1 MEPRQSRQTQRV
13 SHARRLFVAVG
24 LSALVAG
31 ALTNIARA
39 GDVQASEYQI
49 KAAYLCK
56 FAAYVEWPAASA
68 SEATAPV
75 VIGLIASDAVA
86 AEMTSTLQGQSVG
99 DRPIV
104 VRRIDP
110 HGRLD
115 GLNILFIARTHS
127 ARLPEAL
134 AALQGKPV
142 LTVTESDAP
151 GDSSSMVKFVV
162 IDDKVKFDVA
172 LPLVLHSGLKISA
185 RLLAV
190 AHVVTGRDS

>member
-1 MEPRQSRQTQRV
+1 MDLDQIHRPLRTSQ
-13 SHARRLFVAVG
+13 ARRVVLVAG

-31 ALTNIARA
+31 GLTSIARA
-39 GDVQASEYQI
+39 ADVRASEYQI

-56 FAAYVEWPAASA
+56 FATYIEWPTASA
-68 SEATAPV
+68 SDATVPV
-75 VIGLIASDAVA
+75 VIGVIASDAVA
-86 AEMTSTLQGQSVG
+86 AEMATTLQGQSAG
-99 DRPIV
+99 GRPIV
-104 VRRIDP
+104 VRRIDA

-115 GLNILFIARTHS
+115 GLNILFIARTHA
-127 ARLPEAL
+127 ARVPEAL
-134 AALQGKPV
+134 AALQGRPV

-151 GDSSSMVKFVV
+151 GDLSSMVNFIV

-172 LPLVLHSGLKISA
+172 LPLVVHSGLKISS